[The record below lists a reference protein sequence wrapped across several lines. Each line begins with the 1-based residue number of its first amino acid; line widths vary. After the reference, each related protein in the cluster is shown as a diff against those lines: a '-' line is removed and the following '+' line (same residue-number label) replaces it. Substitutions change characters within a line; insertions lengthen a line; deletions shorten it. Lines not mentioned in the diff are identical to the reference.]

1 MSLSDVLSAIGPGHA
16 TGEYS
21 AARVYRGHYCID
33 PKEDRWIV
41 HDFKVLSG
49 EAEIVPAGPIR
60 VRSFGKP
67 PEYREL
73 QAYDIRPL
81 SSRVRLSLEGPYR
94 DGPRRV
100 YLVRETGTPGMK
112 EYVQRIA
119 ATVAEES

>member
-1 MSLSDVLSAIGPGHA
+1 
-16 TGEYS
+16 
-21 AARVYRGHYCID
+21 
-33 PKEDRWIV
+33 
-41 HDFKVLSG
+41 
-49 EAEIVPAGPIR
+49 VPAGPIR